1 MSIFNSR
8 TNIRITQ
15 APVTL
20 VYSFPKELTLQREQE
35 LGPDWP
41 TMSVHKRE
49 SVMKW
54 SRMLLTLVL
63 AFNTTACVLLKTD
76 ERIDVMVA
84 KTDLGAGRKITD
96 SDITITSMPVSR
108 LTQDMPRKSSQVVG
122 YTTTV
127 PISKGE
133 LILLSKV
140 K

>member
-1 MSIFNSR
+1 
-8 TNIRITQ
+8 
-15 APVTL
+15 
-20 VYSFPKELTLQREQE
+20 
-35 LGPDWP
+35 
-41 TMSVHKRE
+41 MSVHKRE

-63 AFNTTACVLLKTD
+63 AFNSTACVLLKTD

-84 KTDLGAGRKITD
+84 KTDLGAGRKIKD

-108 LTQDMPRKSSQVVG
+108 LTRDMPRKSSQVVG
-122 YTTTV
+122 YTTKV
-127 PISKGE
+127 PIPKGE